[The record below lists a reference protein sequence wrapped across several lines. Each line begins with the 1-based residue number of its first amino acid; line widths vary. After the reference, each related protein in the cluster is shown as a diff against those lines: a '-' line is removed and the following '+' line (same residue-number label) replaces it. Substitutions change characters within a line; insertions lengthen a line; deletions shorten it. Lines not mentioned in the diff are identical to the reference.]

1 MTMSAISPQDLQRL
15 AGLQGYDLTLEIDAM
30 ARKYGMSPE
39 QIVTVLRAFSQPQ
52 QPSQQPFEPVA
63 SKSVPQLPT
72 QPRHIAMDLSLI
84 HISEPTRRS

>member
-1 MTMSAISPQDLQRL
+1 MSTISPQDLQRL

-52 QPSQQPFEPVA
+52 QPFEPVA

-72 QPRHIAMDLSLI
+72 QPRHIAMDG
-84 HISEPTRRS
+84 PFRSTSSQPNLAVA

>member
-39 QIVTVLRAFSQPQ
+39 QIEEMREREEDHGQPLAGERPIARLNTAHC
-52 QPSQQPFEPVA
+52 QPACCHSA
-63 SKSVPQLPT
+63 SPACHCHQCPLPT
-72 QPRHIAMDLSLI
+72 
-84 HISEPTRRS
+84 EG